1 MHFPLLYEYL
11 PCASL
16 QSARS
21 ASRPCSF
28 GVSDPG
34 ARRDRKLCD
43 SGNCL
48 IAWPQVS
55 VQGNALMAT
64 PTAITFAF
72 TPSIGFLQADFN
84 SGGESIQFW
93 NQGGF
98 ASPQFMYPNG
108 VGTIFVC
115 DTTSVCYSDSL
126 YFGTQ
131 PIANFKAVSAP
142 EIDPASLAGAVT
154 LLFGLLAVSRGRRAE
169 TASGSA

>member
-1 MHFPLLYEYL
+1 
-11 PCASL
+11 
-16 QSARS
+16 
-21 ASRPCSF
+21 
-28 GVSDPG
+28 
-34 ARRDRKLCD
+34 
-43 SGNCL
+43 L